1 MSAAVPLVSILLPAY
16 RERFFAQALASALWQ
31 RWPALEVI
39 VCDDSPGDAI
49 ERIVREAGDARVRYV
64 RNPERLGFARNFSR
78 CFELARGEFIKF
90 LNDDDRLAP
99 HCVDS
104 LVRAMLANPSVRLAT
119 SRRSVIDDA
128 GHVRPDI
135 PATMPV
141 SHVSALV
148 FGREL
153 GDLMLANSTNFVGEP
168 TSVLFRKADVV
179 PEDGL
184 VFRWGA
190 RDYHC
195 LADMSL
201 WLRLLARGLAYYEAE
216 TLSEFRM
223 HAGQEQRGPSMD
235 LQCAQERLW
244 ISREARK
251 CGYLSSPPL
260 WAAAL
265 DAIIARAGVLR
276 DDARYDAL
284 TRGRAAALA
293 DEARVEREAV
303 GAAPGT

>member
-1 MSAAVPLVSILLPAY
+1 
-16 RERFFAQALASALWQ
+16 
-31 RWPALEVI
+31 
-39 VCDDSPGDAI
+39 
-49 ERIVREAGDARVRYV
+49 
-64 RNPERLGFARNFSR
+64 
-78 CFELARGEFIKF
+78 
-90 LNDDDRLAP
+90 
-99 HCVDS
+99 
-104 LVRAMLANPSVRLAT
+104 
-119 SRRSVIDDA
+119 VIDDA